1 MAAPFVP
8 RPCRL
13 RFMKNQTLTASTAG
27 VPSINDALF
36 EPAPDMTLEEL
47 LLLPLNPEAELL
59 RTRFLCRGGG
69 LLMVGPTGV
78 GKSVLMMQ
86 AHFRWAVGLP
96 FLGIEPARPL
106 SSVIYNAENDNEDL
120 QEMVH
125 SCLSMPDFTPENRTQ
140 ALKNVR
146 VVCDRSM
153 TGEKFLE
160 DLAHRVQ
167 THAPDLVNIDPLLHY
182 GGMDAIKQQDVSA
195 FLRQGLTPII
205 KDRCA
210 LVLVAH
216 TAKPKRDDNKA
227 APVHEAA
234 YSGFGSVEWANWCR
248 GVLVLE
254 PVDGK
259 VFRLV
264 AGKRGARLRWK
275 NEQGEPVFHRDIKW
289 TKQEGKLLWESASEE
304 EAQEACDNRRSR
316 GKVPSWQEA
325 LGIFPHDGTLATAKI
340 KDAFKESRWDVNSY
354 PALLADLMERQE
366 VVLVSTHRGSLK
378 EYGRP
383 EPAQVAQERY
393 NREHAERAVAKER
406 AKQEAK
412 RRAVVGK

>member
-13 RFMKNQTLTASTAG
+13 RIMKTKTETRSTAAE
-27 VPSINDALF
+27 PSVKEALF
-36 EPAPDMTLEEL
+36 EPAADMTLEEL
-47 LLLPLNPEAELL
+47 LLLPNNPEAELL

-106 SSVIYNAENDNEDL
+106 SSIIYNAENDHEDL

-125 SCLSMPDFTPENRTQ
+125 SCLSMTDFTPDNKAQ

-146 VVCDRSM
+146 VVCDRTMS
-153 TGEKFLE
+153 GQKFLE
-160 DLAHRVQ
+160 DLGHRVQ
-167 THAPDLVNIDPLLHY
+167 AHAPDLVNIDPLLHY

-205 KDRCA
+205 EDRCG

-216 TAKPKRDDNKA
+216 TAKPKREDKP

-289 TKQEGKLLWESASEE
+289 TKQEGKLLWEPASEE
-304 EAQEACDNRRSR
+304 EAAEARDNKRSR
-316 GKVPSWQEA
+316 GKVPSWQET
-325 LGIFPHDGTLATAKI
+325 LGIFPHDSTLTTAEI
-340 KDAFKESRWDVNSY
+340 KEAFKENRWDVNSY
-354 PALLADLMERQE
+354 PALLSDLMERRE

-378 EYGRP
+378 VYGRP

-393 NREHAERAVAKER
+393 DREHAERALAKKR
-406 AKQEAK
+406 ALKEAG
-412 RRAVVGK
+412 RRVVVGK

>member
-8 RPCRL
+8 RPGRL
-13 RFMKNQTLTASTAG
+13 RLMKTKTETRSTAAE
-27 VPSINDALF
+27 PSIKEALF
-36 EPAPDMTLEEL
+36 EPAADMTLEEL
-47 LLLPLNPEAELL
+47 LLLPIDPEAELL

-106 SSVIYNAENDNEDL
+106 SSIIYNAENDHEDL

-125 SCLSMPDFTPENRTQ
+125 SCLSMTDFTPDNKAQ

-146 VVCDRSM
+146 VVCDRTMS
-153 TGEKFLE
+153 GQKFLE

-167 THAPDLVNIDPLLHY
+167 VHAPDLVNIDPLLHY

-205 KDRCA
+205 EDRCG

-216 TAKPKRDDNKA
+216 TSKPKRDDNKA

-234 YSGFGSVEWANWCR
+234 YAGFGSVEWANWCR
-248 GVLVLE
+248 AVLVLE

-259 VFRLV
+259 VFRLL
-264 AGKRGARLRWK
+264 GPKRGARLRWK

-289 TKQEGKLLWESASEE
+289 TKQEGKLLWEPASEE
-304 EAQEACDNRRSR
+304 EAQEARDNRRSR

-325 LGIFPHDGTLATAKI
+325 LGIFPEERTITTNDI
-340 KDAFKESRWDVNSY
+340 KKAFKESRWDINSY
-354 PALLADLMERQE
+354 RAALDDLMERRE
-366 VVLVSTHRGSLK
+366 LVAVKTHHGRAM

-383 EPAQVAQERY
+383 EPAQAAQERY
-393 NREHAERAVAKER
+393 TSEWAERQVKQKQAKKEAER
-406 AKQEAK
+406 
-412 RRAVVGK
+412 RVVVGK